1 MTEKAA
7 GRQAA
12 RGLSGRIGGQRMTTI
27 SSRRPAAP
35 GLLNLGR
42 LPWWAIIIVAIGL
55 ALTYAILATPTYHE
69 TFNYLVDGVVVTL
82 RIAFLAYL
90 LATIIGLITGL
101 ARTSKNQVLFTAAT
115 LYVETAR
122 GIPLIVLLLY
132 VAYIIIPAVVALVQG
147 LGNWGLGLGQASLDP
162 IFASLAGLSIRQ
174 VNTEMRG
181 VIALAIGYGAFEA
194 EIFRAGIESISRGQ
208 VEAARSLGMT
218 YAQAMRYII
227 LPQAIR
233 RVLPP
238 LGNDFI
244 ACLKDSSLLTVL
256 AVSEL
261 TQLGRLRRASTF
273 RVFETFNVVTYL
285 YLAMTM
291 ALSAI
296 VRGIERRM
304 RIEE

>member
-1 MTEKAA
+1 MTSIAPS
-7 GRQAA
+7 RA
-12 RGLSGRIGGQRMTTI
+12 RV
-27 SSRRPAAP
+27 P
-35 GLLNLGR
+35 GTSPSLVNFHR
-42 LPWWAIIIVAIGL
+42 LPWWGIIIIAIGL

-69 TFNYLVDGVVVTL
+69 TFNYLVTGVLVTL

-101 ARTSKNQVLFTAAT
+101 ARTSKNQILFTLAT

-122 GIPLIVLLLY
+122 GIPLIVLMLY
-132 VAYIIIPAVVALVQG
+132 VAYIVIPAVVSLLRGIG
-147 LGNWGLGLGQASLDP
+147 LWGIGLGQASLDP
-162 IFASLAGLSIRQ
+162 VFAPLSTLSIRQ

-181 VIALAIGYGAFEA
+181 IFALAIGYGAFEA
-194 EIFRAGIESISRGQ
+194 EIFRAGIQSISRGQ
-208 VEAARSLGMT
+208 MEAARSLGMT
-218 YAQAMRYII
+218 YAQAMRYVI

-256 AVSEL
+256 AVNEL

-291 ALSAI
+291 LLSAV
-296 VRGIERRM
+296 VRFIEQRM
-304 RIEE
+304 HIEE

>member
-1 MTEKAA
+1 MTSMASPAA
-7 GRQAA
+7 
-12 RGLSGRIGGQRMTTI
+12 
-27 SSRRPAAP
+27 RRPAATGSAP
-35 GLLNLGR
+35 GLLRLDR
-42 LPWWAIIIVAIGL
+42 LPWWAIIIVATGL
-55 ALTYAILATPTYHE
+55 ILTYLILASPTYRD
-69 TFNYLVDGVVVTL
+69 TFDFLVIGVTVTI
-82 RIAFLAYL
+82 RITLLAYL
-90 LATIIGLITGL
+90 LATIIGLVTGL
-101 ARTSKNQVLFTAAT
+101 ARTSKNPILFTIAT

-122 GIPLIVLLLY
+122 GVPLIVLMLY
-132 VAYIIIPAVVALVQG
+132 VAYVIIPAVISLLQAI
-147 LGNWGLGLGQASLDP
+147 GNWGVGLGQASLEP
-162 IFASLAGLSIRQ
+162 AFASLAGVSIRQ

-181 VIALAIGYGAFEA
+181 VFALAIGYGAYEA
-194 EIFRAGIESISRGQ
+194 EIFRAGIQSISRGQ
-208 VEAARSLGMT
+208 MEAARSIGMT
-218 YAQAMRYII
+218 YPQAMRFII

-256 AVSEL
+256 AVNEL

-291 ALSAI
+291 LLSAI
-296 VRGIERRM
+296 VRFIEQRM

>member
-1 MTEKAA
+1 MTTAAPSARRGVVPAGAAPSVLDLSRFPWWGLILIATGLFLTYSILADPTYRQTFEFLAA
-7 GRQAA
+7 GVTVTI
-12 RGLSGRIGGQRMTTI
+12 RI
-27 SSRRPAAP
+27 
-35 GLLNLGR
+35 
-42 LPWWAIIIVAIGL
+42 
-55 ALTYAILATPTYHE
+55 
-69 TFNYLVDGVVVTL
+69 TL
-82 RIAFLAYL
+82 LAYL
-90 LATIIGLITGL
+90 LATIIGLMTGL
-101 ARTSKNQVLFTAAT
+101 MRTSKNPVLFTIST

-122 GIPLIVLLLY
+122 GIQLIVLMLY
-132 VAYIIIPAVVALVQG
+132 VAYIIIPAFVSVLHFIG
-147 LGNWGLGLGQASLDP
+147 EWGVDLERPFLTPLFTSM
-162 IFASLAGLSIRQ
+162 AGLSIRQ

-194 EIFRAGIESISRGQ
+194 EIFRAGIQSISRGQ
-208 VEAARSLGMT
+208 MEAARSLGMT
-218 YAQAMRYII
+218 YPQAMRYII

-256 AVSEL
+256 AVNEL

-291 ALSAI
+291 LLSAV
-296 VRGIERRM
+296 VRFIEQRM

>member
-1 MTEKAA
+1 MA
-7 GRQAA
+7 
-12 RGLSGRIGGQRMTTI
+12 TI
-27 SSRRPAAP
+27 ASRRAATSGPPP
-35 GLLNLGR
+35 GLVNLGR
-42 LPWWAIIIVAIGL
+42 LPWWAILIVAAGL
-55 ALTYAILATPTYHE
+55 ALTYAILATPTYRE
-69 TFNYLVDGVVVTL
+69 TFDYLVDGVAVTL
-82 RIAFLAYL
+82 RITFLAYF
-90 LATIIGLITGL
+90 LATVIGLITGL
-101 ARTSKNQVLFTAAT
+101 ARTSKNPVLFTAAT

-122 GIPLIVLLLY
+122 GIPLIVLMLY
-132 VAYIIIPAVVALVQG
+132 VAYIIIPAVVSLLHAVG
-147 LGNWGLGLGQASLDP
+147 SWGVGLGQASLDP
-162 IFASLAGLSIRQ
+162 VFASLSGLSIRQ
-174 VNTEMRG
+174 INTEMRG

-218 YAQAMRYII
+218 YAQAMRHII

-256 AVSEL
+256 AVNEL

>member
-1 MTEKAA
+1 MTTMASP
-7 GRQAA
+7 AA
-12 RGLSGRIGGQRMTTI
+12 RRPVATSG
-27 SSRRPAAP
+27 PP
-35 GLLNLGR
+35 GLMKLDR
-42 LPWWAIIIVAIGL
+42 LPWWAIIIVATGL
-55 ALTYAILATPTYHE
+55 ILTYLILATPTYRD
-69 TFNYLVDGVVVTL
+69 TFDFLVIGVTVTI
-82 RIAFLAYL
+82 RITLLAYL

-101 ARTSKNQVLFTAAT
+101 ARTSKNPILFTIAT

-122 GIPLIVLLLY
+122 GVPLIVLMLY
-132 VAYIIIPAVVALVQG
+132 VAYVIIPAVIG
-147 LGNWGLGLGQASLDP
+147 LLQAVGNWGVGLGQAGLEP
-162 IFASLAGLSIRQ
+162 AFASLAGLSIRQ

-181 VIALAIGYGAFEA
+181 VFALAIGYGAYEA
-194 EIFRAGIESISRGQ
+194 EIFRAGIQSISRGQ
-208 VEAARSLGMT
+208 MEAARSIGMT
-218 YAQAMRYII
+218 YPQAMRFII

-256 AVSEL
+256 AVNEL

-291 ALSAI
+291 LLSAV
-296 VRGIERRM
+296 VRFIEQRM

>member
-1 MTEKAA
+1 MSAIAT
-7 GRQAA
+7 
-12 RGLSGRIGGQRMTTI
+12 
-27 SSRRPAAP
+27 SRTRPPGTRP
-35 GLLNLGR
+35 GLLEFGR
-42 LPWWAIIIVAIGL
+42 IPWWAIIIIAAGL
-55 ALTYAILATPTYHE
+55 ALTYAILANQTYHE
-69 TFNYLVDGVVVTL
+69 TFNYLVTGVVVTL

-101 ARTSKNQVLFTAAT
+101 MRTSKNQILFTIST

-122 GIPLIVLLLY
+122 GIPLIVLMLY
-132 VAYIIIPAVVALVQG
+132 VAFVIIPAGVSLMKSIG
-147 LGNWGLGLGQASLDP
+147 TWGLSLGLEPLQGALTSL
-162 IFASLAGLSIRQ
+162 STLSIRQ
-174 VNTEMRG
+174 INTEMRG
-181 VIALAIGYGAFEA
+181 IFALAIGYGAFEA
-194 EIFRAGIESISRGQ
+194 EIFRAGIQSISRGQ
-208 VEAARSLGMT
+208 MEAARSLGMT
-218 YAQAMRYII
+218 YPQAMRYVI

-256 AVSEL
+256 AVNEL

-291 ALSAI
+291 LLSAV
-296 VRGIERRM
+296 VRFIEGKM
-304 RIEE
+304 HIEE

>member
-1 MTEKAA
+1 
-7 GRQAA
+7 
-12 RGLSGRIGGQRMTTI
+12 MTTI

-55 ALTYAILATPTYHE
+55 ALTYAILATPNYHE

-147 LGNWGLGLGQASLDP
+147 LGNWGLGFGQASLDP

>member
-1 MTEKAA
+1 
-7 GRQAA
+7 
-12 RGLSGRIGGQRMTTI
+12 MTTI

-55 ALTYAILATPTYHE
+55 ALTYAILATPNYHE

-147 LGNWGLGLGQASLDP
+147 LGNWGLGFGQASLDP

-218 YAQAMRYII
+218 YGQAMRFII

>member
-1 MTEKAA
+1 MTSIAPSRARVPGAPA
-7 GRQAA
+7 G
-12 RGLSGRIGGQRMTTI
+12 LVNFGQ
-27 SSRRPAAP
+27 
-35 GLLNLGR
+35 
-42 LPWWAIIIVAIGL
+42 LPWWGIIIIAAGL

-69 TFNYLVDGVVVTL
+69 TFNYLVTGVLVTL
-82 RIAFLAYL
+82 RIAFVAYL
-90 LATIIGLITGL
+90 LATIIGLVTGL
-101 ARTSKNQVLFTAAT
+101 ARTSKNRVMFTIST

-122 GIPLIVLLLY
+122 GIPLIVLMLY
-132 VAYIIIPAVVALVQG
+132 VAYIIIPAVVSLLQAVG
-147 LGNWGLGLGQASLDP
+147 TAGAGLGQATLDR
-162 IFASLAGLSIRQ
+162 IFIPLSTLSIRQ

-181 VIALAIGYGAFEA
+181 IIALAIGYGAFEA
-194 EIFRAGIESISRGQ
+194 EIFRAGIQSISRGQ
-208 VEAARSLGMT
+208 MEAARSLGMT
-218 YAQAMRYII
+218 YAQAMRFVI

-256 AVSEL
+256 AVNEL

-291 ALSAI
+291 VLSAV
-296 VRGIERRM
+296 VRFVERRM
-304 RIEE
+304 HIEE